1 MSEQSGFLD
10 RDGERLAWRGI
21 AGAGPTLVW
30 LGGFRSEMAG
40 TKAQALA
47 DWAAETGRAFLRFDY
62 FGHGASSGEFRRG
75 TVTRWRADALAAIDA
90 LTSGP
95 LILIGSSMGGWLA
108 CLAALS
114 RPERVAGLV
123 LVAPAADFTER
134 LIEPGLSDEA
144 RRAIETEGLWMR
156 PSAYGSPDP
165 ISRDLIE
172 DGRRWSI
179 LPGPTLIAA
188 PMTILQGA
196 ADPDVPWR
204 HALDLALAI
213 GLDRVVFTLVG
224 DGDHRLSRPDD
235 LTRLKAAVVDTLA
248 RAGLGEAG
256 AAIADGISR
265 IPGDG

>member
-1 MSEQSGFLD
+1 
-10 RDGERLAWRGI
+10 
-21 AGAGPTLVW
+21 
-30 LGGFRSEMAG
+30 
-40 TKAQALA
+40 
-47 DWAAETGRAFLRFDY
+47 
-62 FGHGASSGEFRRG
+62 
-75 TVTRWRADALAAIDA
+75 
-90 LTSGP
+90 
-95 LILIGSSMGGWLA
+95 
-108 CLAALS
+108 
-114 RPERVAGLV
+114 
-123 LVAPAADFTER
+123 
-134 LIEPGLSDEA
+134 
-144 RRAIETEGLWMR
+144 
-156 PSAYGSPDP
+156 
-165 ISRDLIE
+165 LIE